1 MQINSVA
8 PGGSAVTLTT
18 SGAAVRSWQ
27 VGEILSA
34 TVLTPV
40 SNGSVGLRI
49 QDALVQAETRLALA
63 PGETVRLEVVHAGER
78 PILKVVDAD
87 AMQQVLGQ
95 ALRAALPRQ
104 TALPPLLANLASLAR
119 DPGSGTSLPAAASAS
134 AAAVHANLP
143 TPAMVADAAG
153 LKQALLD
160 SGIFLEAKLA
170 RAVATDTPVALTGD
184 LKAGLLRLFTALSG
198 HDGTMVPTPAS
209 DVPPP
214 MRGAAP
220 QPQAA
225 PTATLAE
232 LPPARVGGELLQQVE
247 GALARIQLSQL
258 ASVPT
263 DTTAAPMWTLELPV
277 RNEPRTDT
285 WHLRFTQERR
295 GGDIANPDIWSV
307 ALAFDLEGLG
317 PVRAFVSV
325 IGEQVSTA
333 LWAEENSTVALFDR
347 HLEEL
352 RESFHAAGLVV
363 GRVDCRHGAPAEAQP
378 AGTGTR
384 LLDVEA

>member
-1 MQINSVA
+1 MHINSVA
-8 PGGSAVTLTT
+8 AGGSAVTLTT

-34 TVLTPV
+34 TVLTPTV
-40 SNGSVGLRI
+40 NGSVGLRI

-63 PGETVRLEVVHAGER
+63 PGETVRLEVVQAGER
-78 PILKVVDAD
+78 PVLKVVDVD

-119 DPGSGTSLPAAASAS
+119 DPGLGASLPAAASAS
-134 AAAVHANLP
+134 AAAVHASLP
-143 TPAMVADAAG
+143 TVAMVTDAAG

-160 SGIFLEAKLA
+160 SGIFLEARLA

-184 LKAGLLRLFTALSG
+184 LKAGLLRLSTALNG
-198 HDGTMVPTPAS
+198 HGEMTVMTAAS
-209 DVPPP
+209 DTPPP

-225 PTATLAE
+225 TTATLAAA
-232 LPPARVGGELLQQVE
+232 PPTGAGGELLQQVD
-247 GALARIQLSQL
+247 GTLARIQLSQL
-258 ASVPT
+258 ASVPA
-263 DTTAAPMWTLELPV
+263 DATAAPMWTLELPV
-277 RNEPRTDT
+277 RNEPHTDT
-285 WHLRFTQERR
+285 WHLRVTQERR
-295 GGDIANPDIWSV
+295 GGDSADPDIWSV
-307 ALAFDLEGLG
+307 ALAFDLDGLG

-333 LWAEENSTVALFDR
+333 LWAEEKGTVALFDR

-363 GRVDCRHGAPAEAQP
+363 GRVDCRHGAPAETQP
-378 AGTGTR
+378 VGTGTR